1 MPIPDNIKREHVF
14 QAIIKID
21 REGIPTKRKAI
32 YYNLL
37 YAGKEYPCK
46 LIISWANIFINN
58 EELDPDP
65 NNFTTYHAQDYL
77 EKLGFTI
84 INFKP

>member
-1 MPIPDNIKREHVF
+1 MCFRRLLKPTGRESHPRRNALCYSLV
-14 QAIIKID
+14 
-21 REGIPTKRKAI
+21 
-32 YYNLL
+32 

-46 LIISWANIFINN
+46 LIISRANLFING

-65 NNFTTYHAQDYL
+65 RNFTTYHAQDYL

>member
-14 QAIIKID
+14 QAIIKTD
-21 REGIPTKRKAI
+21 REGIPPRRNALC
-32 YYNLL
+32 YSLV

-46 LIISWANIFINN
+46 LIISRANLFING

-65 NNFTTYHAQDYL
+65 RNFTTYHAQDYL